1 MDSKTQQNDVLT
13 AEQMLTQAEI
23 SPISSVSM
31 GEKLHDLF
39 KRSDLVRIKNIDDK
53 PSGYIFVNP
62 DDEVAEQPN
71 PATRRVTPGKPQAVV
86 LQPGE
91 VKVVP
96 GWQSYIALDRMW
108 KEYAQRRSSAERNM
122 ISDDA
127 ARDVFLDKSFLGVFD
142 PNAVNEARPV
152 TRTQNQATNETPK
165 LADEAPRDE
174 QGGNYDGRQSEAA
187 TEKVVTNDD
196 LGFAN

>member
-13 AEQMLTQAEI
+13 AEQMLMEAEI
-23 SPISSVSM
+23 APISSMSM
-31 GEKLHDLF
+31 GEKLHNLF

-71 PATRRVTPGKPQAVV
+71 PATRRITPGKPQAVV

-91 VKVVP
+91 VKVIP
-96 GWQSYIALDRMW
+96 GWQAYIALDRMW

-127 ARDVFLDKSFLGVFD
+127 ARDVFLDKSFLGIFD
-142 PNAVNEARPV
+142 PNEVNEARPV
-152 TRTQNQATNETPK
+152 TATAAMAADKSRTA
-165 LADEAPRDE
+165 
-174 QGGNYDGRQSEAA
+174 QGGDYDEKQSEAVTPDTA
-187 TEKVVTNDD
+187 GEVVAGGDD